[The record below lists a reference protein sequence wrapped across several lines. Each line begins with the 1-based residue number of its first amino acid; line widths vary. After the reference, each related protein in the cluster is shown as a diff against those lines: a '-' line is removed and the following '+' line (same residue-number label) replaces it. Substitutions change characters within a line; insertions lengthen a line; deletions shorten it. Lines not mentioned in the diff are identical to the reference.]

1 MAGASDKPRADVPG
15 FSAGMKELRDDRPE
29 VAGGN
34 EELPDDRSAMTAAM

>member
-1 MAGASDKPRADVPG
+1 
-15 FSAGMKELRDDRPE
+15 MKELRDDRPE